1 MMLEFNVTV
10 LCTQVVEGV
19 LADLE
24 SKDAGAWLDRGT
36 EHPHRLA
43 LSVRLDC
50 LADTRRI
57 LAERFAHC
65 QLQVGRLSLDAWTE
79 SEFDPPRAM
88 EMAGLYLDCS
98 SFTMPPSVPFVH
110 RFQQSFQRSSR
121 GLTWRTI
128 ERNLEGILIRNTGCG
143 EIRRDP
149 PTPTQMTV

>member
-1 MMLEFNVTV
+1 M
-10 LCTQVVEGV
+10 EGV

-24 SKDAGAWLDRGT
+24 SKEAGAWLDRGT

-65 QLQVGRLSLDAWTE
+65 QLQVGSLSLIAWTE

-88 EMAGLYLDCS
+88 EISGLYL
-98 SFTMPPSVPFVH
+98 V
-110 RFQQSFQRSSR
+110 RS
-121 GLTWRTI
+121 
-128 ERNLEGILIRNTGCG
+128 
-143 EIRRDP
+143 
-149 PTPTQMTV
+149 